1 MNGALAKYHVLF
13 KTMISALATSKR
25 RKLAQVG
32 TLYRSSRKSKL
43 PKTKEHRRMRRQG
56 RKRNL
61 SMKNYKLLKHAV
73 SSILFTRPGHKWKNL
88 PTAPETKE
96 QRRMRRQRKKR
107 NLSMKNYK
115 LLKHAVSSI
124 LFTRPGHKW
133 KNLPTA
139 PETKEQRRMRRQR
152 KKRNLSMKN
161 YKLLKHAV
169 SLILFTRLEHKRNN
183 LRTSPVFLLH
193 TDLNQRK
200 SLMRSLD
207 NVTVKGAVSQQSSSF
222 V

>member
-88 PTAPETKE
+88 PTAPK
-96 QRRMRRQRKKR
+96 
-107 NLSMKNYK
+107 
-115 LLKHAVSSI
+115 
-124 LFTRPGHKW
+124 
-133 KNLPTA
+133 
-139 PETKEQRRMRRQR
+139 TKEQRRMRRQR